1 MIALKSSGMVAG
13 ALVIAMGLSGCVTHK
28 ELNQTVADSEA
39 RTNAAL
45 AEHAAKIAAQEVR
58 LNQIDQTARDALAR
72 AIAAGKLAEG
82 KFVYSVVLS
91 DDATKF
97 TSGKTV
103 LSTEAKARLTEVANR
118 LKTDNQNVY
127 LEIQGHTDA
136 TGSDARNNEVGQAR
150 ADAVRNF
157 LGKQGV
163 PLSRM
168 ATTSYGESAPV
179 ASNKTKAGRS
189 ANRRVVIVVLK

>member
-1 MIALKSSGMVAG
+1 MIALKSSGIVAG
-13 ALVIAMGLSGCVTHK
+13 ALALAMGLSGCATHK
-28 ELNQTVADSEA
+28 YVDLKVAESET
-39 RTNAAL
+39 RTNASL
-45 AEHAAKIAAQEVR
+45 SDQAAKIAAQEVR

-97 TSGKTV
+97 TSGKAT
-103 LSTEAKARLTEVANR
+103 LSTEAQARLTEVAAR
-118 LKTDNQNVY
+118 LKSDNQNVY

-136 TGSDARNNEVGQAR
+136 TGSDARNTAVGQAR

-163 PLSRM
+163 ALNRM
-168 ATTSYGESAPV
+168 ATTSYGEGTPV
-179 ASNKTKAGRS
+179 ASNSTRDGRA

>member
-1 MIALKSSGMVAG
+1 MIAVKSSGIIVG
-13 ALVIAMGLSGCVTHK
+13 AMALAMGLSGCATHQYVDLK
-28 ELNQTVADSEA
+28 VAESEA
-39 RTNAAL
+39 RSSAAL
-45 AEHAAKIAAQEVR
+45 ADQAAKTEVR

-97 TSGKTV
+97 KAGQTT
-103 LSTEAKARLTEVANR
+103 LSTEAQTRLMAVANR
-118 LKTDNQNVY
+118 LRSDNQNVY
-127 LEIQGHTDA
+127 LEIQGHTDS
-136 TGSDARNNEVGQAR
+136 TGSAAQNTKIGASR

-163 PLSRM
+163 ALNRM
-168 ATTSYGESAPV
+168 ATASYGEDAAV
-179 ASNKTKAGRS
+179 ASNNTKAGRA